1 MIKNYFFE
9 AFPGKI
15 DGTVKSIDMSHL
27 IEVIPASKI
36 NFIYDKIEL
45 SDDDDEMGD
54 FSGYTGIVKR
64 GLK

>member
-1 MIKNYFFE
+1 
-9 AFPGKI
+9 
-15 DGTVKSIDMSHL
+15 MSHL